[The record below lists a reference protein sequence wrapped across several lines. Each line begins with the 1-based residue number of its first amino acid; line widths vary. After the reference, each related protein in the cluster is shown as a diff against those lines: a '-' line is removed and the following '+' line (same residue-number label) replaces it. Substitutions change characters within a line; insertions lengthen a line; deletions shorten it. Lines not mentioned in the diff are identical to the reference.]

1 MPGPK
6 RSAWT
11 RRCGVPLVV
20 GVVLL
25 SACAGDGSTE
35 GSSSA
40 PPESA
45 LAVPTHAGDGSDVMT
60 AEISGRL
67 AGDASLDGGC
77 LWLVGS
83 EGQQQAVLWPAGYRA
98 LYDPARLV
106 GPDGIVVAREGQ
118 EVRASGG
125 FLPAPGMV
133 RCRLNQTEI
142 AQVDLIVGVE

>member
-6 RSAWT
+6 RSALM
-11 RRCGVPLVV
+11 RRCKAPLLV
-20 GVVLL
+20 GALL
-25 SACAGDGSTE
+25 LPACAGDDSTG

-40 PPESA
+40 PTESA
-45 LAVPTHAGDGSDVMT
+45 LAVPTHAGDGSDAMT

-67 AGDASLDGGC
+67 AGDASVDGGC

-106 GPDGIVVAREGQ
+106 GPDGTVVAQEGQ

-125 FLPAPGMV
+125 FLLAPDMV

-142 AQVDLIVGVE
+142 AQVDLIVRVE